1 MTRSSSVV
9 SVVNAWKGIE
19 HPEEILIS
27 RRPDVSDHI
36 YKIIQL
42 VGSSPSSVEDAIQN
56 AVTRASKS
64 LKNLRW
70 FEVLETRG
78 QIEGGKVTHFQV
90 TLKVG
95 FTLDDTL
102 DPGA

>member
-1 MTRSSSVV
+1 VEWDRTSLRDPHQQEV
-9 SVVNAWKGIE
+9 
-19 HPEEILIS
+19 LL
-27 RRPDVSDHI
+27 SDHI

-42 VGSSPSSVEDAIQN
+42 VGSSPTSVEDAIQN
-56 AVTRASKS
+56 AVTRASTS

-78 QIEGGKVTHFQV
+78 QIEGGKVTHYQV

-95 FTLDDTL
+95 FTLDDTI

>member
-1 MTRSSSVV
+1 M
-9 SVVNAWKGIE
+9 
-19 HPEEILIS
+19 
-27 RRPDVSDHI
+27 SDHI

-42 VGSSPSSVEDAIQN
+42 AGSSTSSIEDAIQN
-56 AVTRASKS
+56 AVSRASKN

-78 QIEGGKVTHFQV
+78 QIQGEKVSHYQV
-90 TLKVG
+90 TIKVG
-95 FTLDDTL
+95 FTLDDTI

>member
-1 MTRSSSVV
+1 VRRSD
-9 SVVNAWKGIE
+9 
-19 HPEEILIS
+19 L
-27 RRPDVSDHI
+27 SDHI

-42 VGSSPSSVEDAIQN
+42 VGSSPSSVEDAIQS
-56 AVTRASKS
+56 AVSRASKS

-95 FTLDDTL
+95 FTLDDTI

>member
-1 MTRSSSVV
+1 M
-9 SVVNAWKGIE
+9 
-19 HPEEILIS
+19 
-27 RRPDVSDHI
+27 SDHI

-42 VGSSPSSVEDAIQN
+42 AGSSTSSIEDAIQN
-56 AVTRASKS
+56 AVSRASKN

-78 QIEGGKVTHFQV
+78 QIQGGKVSHYQV
-90 TLKVG
+90 TIKVG
-95 FTLDDTL
+95 FTLDDTM

>member
-1 MTRSSSVV
+1 M
-9 SVVNAWKGIE
+9 
-19 HPEEILIS
+19 
-27 RRPDVSDHI
+27 SDHI

-42 VGSSPSSVEDAIQN
+42 VGSSPSSVEDAIQS

-78 QIEGGKVTHFQV
+78 QIEGVNVTHFQV

-95 FTLDDTL
+95 FTLDDTI